1 MKKKFSVWAVLCLIF
16 VCLMQMT
23 AAAAQSVTI
32 HQCIISGTNQI
43 TVVAAAPA
51 AVPSDDNNYYLF
63 ELKPYQNE
71 IGNRQDFCATAVK
84 EGTVTFVTTLD
95 QGTAVSKL
103 FSKFIVAVKS
113 GNVFRPVSQEFYI
126 TNPEAI
132 ATHTAVNPVTT
143 SIKGITADNAGIMS
157 LADLGVQHASYE
169 LAIDRFFL
177 PGAGVPYTYNG
188 KAYSFNQSVVAEYD
202 MIMSLFA
209 LQQVEVTMNV
219 VNFYNDATLMTI
231 KPSGRVKGYRHYAFN
246 TDEQQGAEA
255 IEALMSFLTVRYSN
269 PATGL
274 VSNWIIGNEVNNN
287 NPWYFAGN
295 YNVSNFTLEYEKAFR
310 MCYNAIKSEN
320 ANARVLTCIDQRW
333 TWEDGTANQYGAKKF
348 IDAFTTD
355 VTLHGNVDWGVA
367 WHPHPVPLTA
377 AKFWNMPSNYKALR
391 LIDHTPNTKMI
402 NPQNMEVF
410 TNYMTQPAYLA
421 PNGQVRYI
429 CISEILFNSQTSNE
443 ATQAASFAYAYKL
456 AEQNPYIKSFIVH
469 RTVDNIY
476 EKNADG
482 IACGLYNCDANGWA
496 TTPKQI
502 YDVFKYIDT
511 PQSAAYTQFALPI
524 IGASSWAALGCN

>member
-219 VNFYNDATLMTI
+219 VNSYNDATLMTI

-333 TWEDGTANQYGAKKF
+333 KIG
-348 IDAFTTD
+348 
-355 VTLHGNVDWGVA
+355 
-367 WHPHPVPLTA
+367 
-377 AKFWNMPSNYKALR
+377 R
-391 LIDHTPNTKMI
+391 
-402 NPQNMEVF
+402 
-410 TNYMTQPAYLA
+410 
-421 PNGQVRYI
+421 
-429 CISEILFNSQTSNE
+429 
-443 ATQAASFAYAYKL
+443 ASCR
-456 AEQNPYIKSFIVH
+456 ERV
-469 RTVDNIY
+469 
-476 EKNADG
+476 
-482 IACGLYNCDANGWA
+482 
-496 TTPKQI
+496 
-502 YDVFKYIDT
+502 
-511 PQSAAYTQFALPI
+511 
-524 IGASSWAALGCN
+524 